1 MIDDGSTDGS
11 GALCEEYKKKD
22 KRIYVLHKK
31 NGGLS
36 DARNIGIDDAKGK
49 YITFV
54 DSDDVIACDMI
65 EYLLCL
71 LNTYKADMAVCQC
84 DYVDENSKLIK
95 NMSDVKKT
103 CVSGTEEC
111 LKTLLVGSGLNTVA
125 WGKMYKTDYFK
136 NVRYPIGK
144 YHEDIYTTYKLVEK
158 CDKIVIG
165 SEHKYLYRK
174 RMSSISRHQFSNKH
188 LDAIEGAEERAEER
202 AEYIGRKYK
211 GLKKIVQATIISA
224 ANHCTLKMIQERCT
238 NITYIRWL
246 QKKYRKYVKSYIFGS
261 TSLKNKLLTIS
272 AAINLKVVIRIGI
285 ILSENKR
292 ISSWIQDKFE

>member
-1 MIDDGSTDGS
+1 M
-11 GALCEEYKKKD
+11 
-22 KRIYVLHKK
+22 
-31 NGGLS
+31 
-36 DARNIGIDDAKGK
+36 
-49 YITFV
+49 
-54 DSDDVIACDMI
+54 
-65 EYLLCL
+65 
-71 LNTYKADMAVCQC
+71 
-84 DYVDENSKLIK
+84 
-95 NMSDVKKT
+95 
-103 CVSGTEEC
+103 
-111 LKTLLVGSGLNTVA
+111 A
-125 WGKMYKTDYFK
+125 WGKIYKTDYFK

-174 RMSSISRHQFSNKH
+174 RMSSISRHQFSSKH
-188 LDAIEGAEERAEER
+188 LDAIEGAEER

-224 ANHCTLKMIQERCT
+224 ANHCTLKMIQERCM
-238 NITYIRWL
+238 NITYIRLL

-272 AAINLKVVIRIGI
+272 AVINLKVVIRVGI

-292 ISSWIQDKFE
+292 ISSWIQGKFE